1 MACYQ
6 QVCVP
11 VKEKP
16 RMSYVTTSYLVLF
29 YRVFVK
35 SHQVERKI
43 KRKLIAVA
51 ISWIFIRFR
60 QGPGRIDDMKR
71 KIFHVAL
78 FALTIIC
85 TTVRVVILVL

>member
-1 MACYQ
+1 MLQRHISYYFI
-6 QVCVP
+6 VFLSNRIKL
-11 VKEKP
+11 KEKLNP
-16 RMSYVTTSYLVLF
+16 
-29 YRVFVK
+29 
-35 SHQVERKI
+35 I
-43 KRKLIAVA
+43 IAVA